1 MTVRQIIQE
10 IEALPSEEQR
20 EVLLHLK
27 EKSAEYSTSAA
38 PTINYVS
45 KEEAKRV
52 SGGIFDEYS
61 DLFRKL
67 AQ

>member
-10 IEALPSEEQR
+10 IEALPVSEQE
-20 EVLLHLK
+20 EVVRVVQATLQ
-27 EKSAEYSTSAA
+27 ATAST
-38 PTINYVS
+38 PTIRYAS
-45 KEEAKRV
+45 KEEVKRASEV
-52 SGGIFDEYS
+52 IFEKYA

>member
-10 IEALPSEEQR
+10 IETLPPAEQR

-27 EKSAEYSTSAA
+27 EKSAEYSASVA
-38 PTINYVS
+38 PTIRYVS
-45 KEEAKRV
+45 KEEAKRI
-52 SGGIFDEYS
+52 SEGIFDEYA